1 MSNIANSSKNKE
13 SFDNASESSNESDLE
28 TKKII
33 LFDEINKIRN
43 SIENK
48 EDIDLEKTIE
58 ILKQV
63 SKLTLTDYN
72 RVYEEQNET
81 IDALKLI
88 NLNLACEA
96 QYYKGCLC
104 KELLQSIKEWFNE
117 LIDFLVFLILELSF
131 IKKLISLI
139 RNVIPGFIL
148 NILQTLNFFEKIHPK
163 NWPIVQ
169 HFFTKFILPLIFLT
183 LYFLRLPILRT
194 VCDLLIIY
202 IITIIFFIYYL
213 NYLFNCELTII
224 VLQNK

>member
-1 MSNIANSSKNKE
+1 MSNITSSSKNKE

-48 EDIDLEKTIE
+48 EDVDLEKTIE

-63 SKLTLTDYN
+63 SELTLTDYN

-96 QYYKGCLC
+96 QYYKECL
-104 KELLQSIKEWFNE
+104 
-117 LIDFLVFLILELSF
+117 
-131 IKKLISLI
+131 
-139 RNVIPGFIL
+139 
-148 NILQTLNFFEKIHPK
+148 
-163 NWPIVQ
+163 
-169 HFFTKFILPLIFLT
+169 
-183 LYFLRLPILRT
+183 
-194 VCDLLIIY
+194 
-202 IITIIFFIYYL
+202 
-213 NYLFNCELTII
+213 
-224 VLQNK
+224 

>member
-1 MSNIANSSKNKE
+1 MSNIASTSKNKE
-13 SFDNASESSNESDLE
+13 SSDIASESSNESDLE

-48 EDIDLEKTIE
+48 EEIDLEKTIE

-63 SKLTLTDYN
+63 SELTLTDYN

-104 KELLQSIKEWFNE
+104 KELLQSIKE
-117 LIDFLVFLILELSF
+117 
-131 IKKLISLI
+131 
-139 RNVIPGFIL
+139 
-148 NILQTLNFFEKIHPK
+148 
-163 NWPIVQ
+163 
-169 HFFTKFILPLIFLT
+169 
-183 LYFLRLPILRT
+183 
-194 VCDLLIIY
+194 
-202 IITIIFFIYYL
+202 
-213 NYLFNCELTII
+213 
-224 VLQNK
+224 